1 MARYRTMRA
10 RRYGALLW
18 CGFLK
23 FEGRALS
30 RIPYSR
36 VPYMKDIMAIR
47 NREYEAWARKYNRMG
62 VPEAQFNKLWETH
75 IKQRY
80 NTKGW
85 KRRGENWGATV
96 AYRMLKEIKP
106 EIERKYGYTS
116 PWVKRR
122 KDWVGVRRKIE
133 SEYDMGNIRK
143 SKKPSLRGARGDRWL
158 E

>member
-1 MARYRTMRA
+1 MANYRTMRA

-18 CGFLK
+18 SGFLK

-30 RIPYSR
+30 RIPYTR
-36 VPYMKDIMAIR
+36 VPYMKDLMAER
-47 NREYEAWARKYNRMG
+47 ARGYETFYRRLQKQGISWKEINKQWA
-62 VPEAQFNKLWETH
+62 TH
-75 IKQRY
+75 IKKRY
-80 NTKGW
+80 NAKGW
-85 KRRGENWGATV
+85 KHRGDRWGATV

-133 SEYDMGNIRK
+133 GEYDRGNIRK
-143 SKKPSLRGARGDRWL
+143 SKRPSLRGAMGDRWL
-158 E
+158 